1 MAYGV
6 WRMDRLG
13 VFKYIEVWRIRGIWG
28 RRATTFHRRDV
39 GVAGAADFGHLVA
52 QDERLRGALPGA
64 DFHRR
69 ARRGMNAPP
78 SIDGMNA
85 PPSIHGL
92 RFPKSPTFH
101 RRASRGIGAR
111 LDLPFMRTAAP
122 RPSIY
127 PRGEADFVSS
137 GLTGGELGI
146 GARPRERT
154 AGDGRERTAGDGSG
168 GLTGAELVGDW
179 GRGSRSGLREQE
191 RTAYAGAGA
200 DCGRGSGAAEPKR
213 CGRLQS
219 THKSSRDLKYFSYVY
234 LK

>member
-85 PPSIHGL
+85 PPSIYGL

-122 RPSIY
+122 RPSICLT
-127 PRGEADFVSS
+127 G
-137 GLTGGELGI
+137 GLTGAELVV
-146 GARPRERT
+146 GARP
-154 AGDGRERTAGDGSG
+154 RERTAGDGSG
-168 GLTGAELVGDW
+168 GLTGGELVGDW
-179 GRGSRSGLREQE
+179 GRGSGSGSGLRELE
-191 RTAYAGAGA
+191 RTAAAGAGA
-200 DCGRGSGAAEPKR
+200 DCGRGSGAAEPNR

-219 THKSSRDLKYFSYVY
+219 THKSSRDMWCVGDLFSNAMS
-234 LK
+234 